1 MNTSKQIKE
10 YIKACEH
17 MIKFFNKMLDGQ
29 VSGVASGMA
38 APAQERLSELTELR
52 MEVKSPNWPEAE
64 PWEESPELFI
74 SQTIKE
80 LVRESVE
87 DKTVLDFGSH
97 DPNFSRAIKVNF
109 GAKHVVSYDV
119 NACQGINTGESE
131 KNLLYTENFKLV
143 KQWAPF
149 DVIILNDIIDH
160 LEKPV
165 HWLSQLNSLTNKG
178 KIYARCHPMT
188 SRNGTHLSEQIN
200 KAFLHLVFSE
210 KELSTLGISSR
221 TTRKILD
228 GSATYKK
235 MFDEAGLRV
244 VSEDIKKRDVEMFF
258 LQNEKIVRRMSN
270 SLGLSQKD
278 SSRLLSIIE
287 TNYIDYELKPRE
299 HQKLG
304 V

>member
-1 MNTSKQIKE
+1 MNTSKQLRE

-17 MIKFFNKMLDGQ
+17 MIKFFNKMLNGQ
-29 VSGVASGMA
+29 VSGLA

-52 MEVKSPNWPEAE
+52 MEVRSPNWPEAE

-97 DPNFSRAIKVNF
+97 DPNFPRAIKINF

-119 NACQGINTGESE
+119 NACQGINTSDTE

-160 LEKPV
+160 MEKPV
-165 HWLSQLNSLTNKG
+165 HWLSQLGSLTNKG

-210 KELSTLGISSR
+210 KELSTLGVSSR

-228 GSATYKK
+228 GSATYRK
-235 MFDEAGLRV
+235 MFDEAGLKV

-258 LQNEKIVRRMSN
+258 LQNEKIAKRMSN

-278 SSRLLSIIE
+278 SSNLLGVIE
-287 TNYIDYELKPRE
+287 TNYIDYELKPKDN
-299 HQKLG
+299 QKLG